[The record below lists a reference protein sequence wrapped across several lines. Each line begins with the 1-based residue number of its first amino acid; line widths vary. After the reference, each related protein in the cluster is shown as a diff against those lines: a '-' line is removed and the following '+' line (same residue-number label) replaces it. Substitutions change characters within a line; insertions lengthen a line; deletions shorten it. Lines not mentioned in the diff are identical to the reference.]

1 MPLSDEI
8 DLSSYT
14 VPELERLAKR
24 VGQEIAKK
32 HACFRRPLPV
42 VERGRARYRNPANPS
57 ETWSGRGEQPGWFK
71 QALASGRRPENLHN

>member
-1 MPLSDEI
+1 MPLSEEI

-24 VGQEIAKK
+24 IGQEIAKK
-32 HACFRRPLPV
+32 HAVFRRPFPI
-42 VERGRARYRNPANPS
+42 VERGSPRYRNPANPA

-71 QALASGRRPENLHN
+71 QALASGRRPENLRN

>member
-1 MPLSDEI
+1 MPLSEEI

-24 VGQEIAKK
+24 IGQEISKK
-32 HACFRRPLPV
+32 QAVFRRQLPI
-42 VERGRARYRNPANPS
+42 VEGGSPRYRNPANPA

-71 QALASGRRPENLHN
+71 QALASGRRPENLRN